1 MLRQKKINRCTVGV
15 ETLESRRL
23 FAVAIGM
30 PAADTLTFTGNFQD
44 DKVYINDNGNG
55 VLSGAVSNAAGVMV
69 AFGPVAG
76 IRRLLINTGDGN
88 DAVNVR
94 ITGHMWAGGPH
105 EIQCN
110 LGSGNDWYRYDAIS
124 TPTGTVNVGFNDTPT
139 QRVLGGKGD
148 DNLYYLHR
156 GDIDGK
162 VAVTL
167 DGGTEN
173 DVLYTDV
180 KCMPSSMG
188 QLSAFS
194 HAGAGKD
201 KVSLLVRKSV
211 AADPIVINAHATSGF
226 DADWDELTR
235 TALCSDDGLFS
246 AVAVV
251 P

>member
-1 MLRQKKINRCTVGV
+1 MLRQTKINRCTVGV

-30 PAADTLTFTGNFQD
+30 PAADTLTFTGNFQA

-55 VLSGAVSNAAGVMV
+55 VVSGAVSNAVGAMV
-69 AFGPVAG
+69 PFGPVAG

-88 DAVNVR
+88 DSVNVR
-94 ITGHMWAGGPH
+94 LMGHMWAGGPH

-110 LGSGNDWYRYDAIS
+110 LGSGDDWYRYDAIS

-139 QRVLGGKGD
+139 QRVLGGKGN
-148 DNLYYLHR
+148 DNLYYLHS
-156 GDIDGK
+156 GEIDGQ

-173 DVLYTDV
+173 DVLYTEV
-180 KCMPSSMG
+180 KCTPGSQG
-188 QLSAFS
+188 VLSAFS
-194 HAGAGKD
+194 HAGTGKD
-201 KVSLLVRKSV
+201 KVSLLVRKSNP
-211 AADPIVINAHATSGF
+211 ADPIAITAHATSGW

-235 TALCSDDGLFS
+235 TPLCTDDGMFS
-246 AVAVV
+246 VV
-251 P
+251 SIVP